1 MILTQ
6 REAFYIYTKNALKNM
21 DWRAVRRI
29 LAYLVDK
36 KYLSL
41 ERFKDKLNPYSDAD
55 EDLRRAVKDLQ
66 EHPDR
71 DLFKDDPL
79 IKGERDFIKYII
91 SHPGAYQ
98 KDELDAVPSK
108 DVPGG
113 VMDQIGQRFKP
124 RDIDVPGGVMD
135 QVTGGIR
142 QKKFDRSG
150 DTMGD
155 VPAIDLQTGQTGSLK
170 DILDQ
175 KNSRKPKRPNNGQKS
190 KDLPM
195 SWPPFN
201 PHSR

>member
-41 ERFKDKLNPYSDAD
+41 DRFKGQLNPYSDAD

-79 IKGERDFIKYII
+79 IKGEREYIKYII

-98 KDELDAVPSK
+98 TDELDPTPSR

-113 VMDQIGQRFKP
+113 VMDQVGQRFKP

-135 QVTGGIR
+135 QVTGGSR
-142 QKKFDRSG
+142 WKVPDKRPDKSNNGKKGR
-150 DTMGD
+150 D
-155 VPAIDLQTGQTGSLK
+155 VPKTRFPSNRD
-170 DILDQ
+170 
-175 KNSRKPKRPNNGQKS
+175 SR
-190 KDLPM
+190 
-195 SWPPFN
+195 
-201 PHSR
+201 